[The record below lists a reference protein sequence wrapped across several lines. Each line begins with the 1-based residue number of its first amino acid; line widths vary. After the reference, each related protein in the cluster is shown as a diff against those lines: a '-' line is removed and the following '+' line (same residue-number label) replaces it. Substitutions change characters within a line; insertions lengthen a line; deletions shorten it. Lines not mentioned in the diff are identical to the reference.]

1 MRTTSILRPAIPI
14 TSNAFS
20 YRKAIET
27 NISETFARVR
37 AQMAAEAA
45 EQQAQTRR
53 ERRRKPRS
61 TQVPATAA
69 PSLPLFELDPNGTI
83 PC

>member
-1 MRTTSILRPAIPI
+1 MRTTSILRPAIPV
-14 TSNAFS
+14 THSDFL
-20 YRKAIET
+20 YRKSTET

-69 PSLPLFELDPNGTI
+69 PGLPLFELDPNGTI